1 MREDLSSRKDEDD
14 VITTA
19 VNDKVDEWT
28 KRIQERDQEND
39 ELKRTVAQL
48 RAKIA
53 SAGWD
58 QDKLNVEKLTK
69 VQLLFS
75 FFHFVI

>member
-1 MREDLSSRKDEDD
+1 MREDLNSRKNEDD
-14 VITTA
+14 LITTA
-19 VNDKVDEWT
+19 VNEKVEEWT
-28 KRIQERDQEND
+28 NRIRERDQEND
-39 ELKRTVAQL
+39 ELKRTIAQL

-69 VQLLFS
+69 VSDAF
-75 FFHFVI
+75 